1 MMGLMS
7 GTFVAVVG
15 PSGAG
20 KDSLI
25 GFARQ
30 ELRRDTR
37 FVFARRMITRPPD
50 VAEDHKAV
58 DELEFKRLAAA
69 GAFALSWEAHGLH
82 YGIPADVHADLAR
95 GKTVIANLSRG
106 VLSSLR
112 NRFSRAMVVE
122 ITAPPETLAARLAHR
137 ARESADGQALR
148 LRRSDAVVLSVVADA
163 TIVND
168 GDLRDAG
175 DVFVNTLLRVIT
187 PSTMMFGL

>member
-1 MMGLMS
+1 MGLMS
-7 GTFVAVVG
+7 GIFIAVVG

-25 GFARQ
+25 GFAKQ
-30 ELRRDTR
+30 ELRRDSR

-50 VAEDHKAV
+50 ITEDHKAV

-82 YGIPADVHADLAR
+82 YGIPSDVHADLAR

-112 NRFSRAMVVE
+112 NRFSRVLVVE
-122 ITAPPETLAARLAHR
+122 VTAPPETLAARLAHR
-137 ARESADGQALR
+137 ARESADGQAQR
-148 LRRSDAVVLSVVADA
+148 LRRSDVVLLPVAADV

-175 DVFVNTLLRVIT
+175 DVFVDALLRVVA
-187 PSTMMFGL
+187 PSDLMFGL